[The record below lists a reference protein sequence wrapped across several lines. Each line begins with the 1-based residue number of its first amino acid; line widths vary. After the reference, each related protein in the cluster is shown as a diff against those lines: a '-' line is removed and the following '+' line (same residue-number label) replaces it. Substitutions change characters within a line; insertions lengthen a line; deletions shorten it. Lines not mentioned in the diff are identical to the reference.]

1 MRTGET
7 VKKKSNKP
15 ARRPR
20 RWLKAPSPRAL
31 KIAGILAA
39 LSATGGAGAYLL
51 RDGVPAPMRGVWAAA
66 EAHVL
71 TASAAIGLSVQE
83 VFVDGRVETP
93 APDVLRVLEVSRN
106 APILAFE
113 PAAAKAE
120 LEKLSWVKS
129 ASVERRLPNTVYVSL
144 VEREP
149 LALWQ
154 RRGQLAVIDRDGV
167 EIVGADVDRFA
178 NLPVVVG
185 DGAPPRAAALL
196 ALLETE
202 PALARHVAAAVRVG
216 DRRWNL
222 RLDMG
227 GGRVIDALLPEENLG
242 AAWARLA
249 ELERDNGLFERA
261 IIAVDLRLPDRLV
274 VRTERAAPAAP
285 RPPEKSA
292 KKAT

>member
-1 MRTGET
+1 MT
-7 VKKKSNKP
+7 KKTKKP

-31 KIAGILAA
+31 KIAGVVAA
-39 LSATGGAGAYLL
+39 ISASGGAAAYVM
-51 RDGVPAPMRGVWAAA
+51 RDGLPVPIRNAWAAA
-66 EAHVL
+66 ETRLL

-83 VFVDGRVETP
+83 VFVDGRAETP

-106 APILAFE
+106 QPILAFE
-113 PAAAKAE
+113 PAVAKAE
-120 LEKLSWVKS
+120 LEKLPWVKS

-144 VEREP
+144 IEREP

-167 EIVGADVDRFA
+167 EIAGADVDRFA

-196 ALLETE
+196 ALLDTE
-202 PALARHVAAAVRVG
+202 PTLARHVAAAVRVG

-227 GGRVIDALLPEENLG
+227 GGRVIDALLPEENMG

-261 IIAVDLRLPDRLV
+261 ITAVDLRLPDRLV
-274 VRTERAAPAAP
+274 VRTERAVPPPAA
-285 RPPEKSA
+285 RPDKSA